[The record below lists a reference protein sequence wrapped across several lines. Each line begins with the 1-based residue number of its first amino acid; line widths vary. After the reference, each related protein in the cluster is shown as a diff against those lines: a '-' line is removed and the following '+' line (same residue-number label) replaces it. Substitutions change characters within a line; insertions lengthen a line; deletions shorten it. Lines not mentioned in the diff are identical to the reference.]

1 MENKD
6 YVYYPLRNI
15 KGNEELLTI
24 TKGQGIYVWDDNGKK
39 YIDGQCGLWNV
50 SLGYANENIVKAITE
65 QLNNICYVNTCD
77 YTAPVIKEL
86 GQKLISIM
94 PQGFNKVFYTCTGS
108 ESVELCIKLI
118 RKYHKAKGN
127 DKKTNI
133 AVFESSYHGTYY
145 GAMSA
150 SRLEDDFKKDYG
162 PFLNGFMPV
171 KVPFCRCCKIDDLS
185 KECLSKFLEDLRNTI
200 EKNKDTLA
208 AFILEPILGSAG
220 VIPLPVEYMQELRR
234 LCNENDIL
242 LVCDEVATGFGRT
255 GKLFAFEHY
264 GIKPDMASFSKGI
277 NSGYLPFGAVVIDE
291 KITKVLEENNSM
303 ILHLST
309 QNGNPIACASALAN
323 INTILNEDYVSKV
336 REKGLYIKER
346 LNEILKDHPLV
357 FDIRGEGLML
367 AIDLVE
373 DRLTNKNI
381 CMDKLA
387 NIIKLF
393 EKRGLLIGM
402 YNNAKYSSA
411 GLVLFLPFII
421 ENEEIDKLI
430 DIFEKVFKRVV

>member
-1 MENKD
+1 MKNKD
-6 YVYYPLRNI
+6 YVYYPLRKI
-15 KGNEELLTI
+15 KGEEELMTI
-24 TKGQGIYVWDDNGKK
+24 TKGQGIYVWDDKGKK

-50 SLGYANENIVKAITE
+50 SLGYSNENIVKAITD
-65 QLNNICYVNTCD
+65 QLNSICYINTCD
-77 YTAPVIKEL
+77 YTNPVIQEL

-94 PQGFNKVFYTCTGS
+94 PQGFNKLFYTCTGS
-108 ESVELCIKLI
+108 ESVELCIKLV
-118 RKYHKAKGN
+118 RKYHKVKGN

-150 SRLEDDFKKDYG
+150 SRLEDNFKRDYG
-162 PFLNGFMPV
+162 PMLQGFMPV
-171 KVPFCRCCKIDDLS
+171 KVPFCRCCKINNLS
-185 KECLSKFLEDLRNTI
+185 EKCKFKFLEDVRKAI
-200 EKNKDTLA
+200 EENKDTLA

-220 VIPLPVEYMQELRR
+220 VIPLSVDYMQELRR
-234 LCNENDIL
+234 LCDENDIL
-242 LVCDEVATGFGRT
+242 LICDEVATGFGRT

-264 GIKPDMASFSKGI
+264 GIKPDMVSFSKGI

-291 KITKVLEENNSM
+291 RITAALEENNSM

-323 INTILNEDYVSKV
+323 INTILSGDYVSKV
-336 REKGLYIKER
+336 REKGRYLKER
-346 LNEILKDHPLV
+346 LREILGEHPLV

-373 DRLTNKNI
+373 DRLSNANI
-381 CMDKLA
+381 NMDKLV

-393 EKRGLLIGM
+393 EKRGLLLGM
-402 YNNAKYSSA
+402 YNNTKYFSA

-421 ENEEIDKLI
+421 EDEELNKVI